1 MARRSIVFL
10 ASLVLLHGCASGA
23 APSGAGSPVS
33 PPSSAASTTSTA
45 TIVTVSPPAV
55 TAQPSPTPAAP
66 ATSTTSQPAPTAST
80 SQPTTAL
87 PIVASNK
94 GVGAFKF
101 GAAESAVLAGLT
113 PALGK
118 PKTRT
123 SAGGCEGAGGSYN
136 LYATFGS
143 LELRFAAK
151 DLKASSPRVLASWT
165 IRTTKASDGKIA
177 LASNVP
183 FGLTLAQL
191 QAKYPGGGGLEH
203 MGAWAANGYV
213 IIPPETAGQPTLITA
228 GALDWCT

>member
-66 ATSTTSQPAPTAST
+66 ATST

-228 GALDWCT
+228 GDLDWCT